1 MVRSFFNNELS
12 AVICMSEVIKEYAND
27 QVTVV
32 WQPSKCSHSAVCAK
46 GLAEVFNPKQRPW
59 INMQG
64 SDSDS
69 IVKTV
74 KQCPSG
80 ALSIKGDELKPQAG
94 ADDVVIKV
102 LANGPM
108 LVKCKVSFTMPDGTT
123 KEVANPALCRCG
135 ASANKPFCDGAH
147 VKAGFKG

>member
-1 MVRSFFNNELS
+1 
-12 AVICMSEVIKEYAND
+12 MSEVVKEYTND
-27 QVTVV
+27 EVTVV

-46 GLAEVFNPKQRPW
+46 SLAEVFNPKARPW

-64 SDSDS
+64 SDTDT

-80 ALSIKGDELKPQAG
+80 ALSIKGDNLEPETNS
-94 ADDVVIKV
+94 DDVLIKV
-102 LANGPM
+102 LENGPM
-108 LVKCKVSFTMPDGTT
+108 LVTCSVTLAMPDGTT

-135 ASANKPFCDGAH
+135 QSANKPFCDGAH
-147 VKAGFKG
+147 VKSGFKG

>member
-1 MVRSFFNNELS
+1 
-12 AVICMSEVIKEYAND
+12 MSEVIKEYTND
-27 QVTVV
+27 EVTVV

-46 GLAEVFNPKQRPW
+46 SLAAVFNPNERPW

-64 SDSDS
+64 SDTKS
-69 IVKTV
+69 IVETV

-80 ALSIKGDELKPQAG
+80 ALSIKGYDLKPQSG
-94 ADDVVIKV
+94 KDDMVIKV
-102 LANGPM
+102 LENGPM
-108 LVKCKVSFTMPDGTT
+108 LVNCNVTLAMPDGTT

-135 ASANKPFCDGAH
+135 KSANKPFCDGAH

>member
-1 MVRSFFNNELS
+1 
-12 AVICMSEVIKEYAND
+12 MSEVIKEYSND
-27 QVTVV
+27 EVTVV

-46 GLAEVFNPKQRPW
+46 SLAEVFNPKARPW

-64 SDSDS
+64 SDTQN
-69 IVKTV
+69 IVETV

-80 ALSIKGDELKPQAG
+80 ALSIKDTNPQPQTDG
-94 ADDVVIKV
+94 ANVLIKV
-102 LANGPM
+102 LQNGPM
-108 LVKCKVSFTMPDGTT
+108 LVNGTVTLAMSDGTS

-135 ASANKPFCDGAH
+135 KSANKPFCDGAH